1 MKSLSTLAL
10 KEVWGSSPSK
20 RLVSVSR
27 PTQKSAATAFVGL
40 FGDYEGRLC
49 LRYSGEFLNSSIP
62 HLFPRTSILLW
73 GSPSQSKG
81 PGNEVVILG
90 GISHSRSSEIGGGWG
105 MRCYI
110 TRQFIPP
117 FFRGMRAMEKDLRLR
132 VQSKLT
138 YKCIRN
144 IFSAE
149 VSNNVFL
156 LIGRDFS
163 YSVCRLLSSL

>member
-81 PGNEVVILG
+81 PGNE
-90 GISHSRSSEIGGGWG
+90 EA
-105 MRCYI
+105 
-110 TRQFIPP
+110 T
-117 FFRGMRAMEKDLRLR
+117 
-132 VQSKLT
+132 
-138 YKCIRN
+138 
-144 IFSAE
+144 
-149 VSNNVFL
+149 
-156 LIGRDFS
+156 
-163 YSVCRLLSSL
+163 LSF